1 MRPGFES
8 WRQHDIWVEFVVGSL
23 RCSERFF
30 SGFSFSSKTNISKFQ
45 FDQESGTRRTT
56 IKVDV
61 LPPNRYW
68 FISLWCSMWSVI
80 LFTFAIALTLKLS
93 FVYVIKYWTQL
104 FTINLNFLFW
114 RYQVQC
120 NMASAVMICFLWKS
134 LQEKREYDCFPVNH
148 IACKQAL
155 RLQRATRGERERARE
170 QRSREERRKRR
181 SLSPSRTLIYP
192 ITWGSRATSRDFP
205 KWRACSQAINHSA

>member
-1 MRPGFES
+1 M
-8 WRQHDIWVEFVVGSL
+8 WVEFVVGSP

-30 SGFSFSSKTNISKFQ
+30 SGFPFSSKTNISKFQ
-45 FDQESGTRRTT
+45 FDVESGTRRTT
-56 IKVDV
+56 FKVDV

-68 FISLWCSMWSVI
+68 FISFWCSMWSVI
-80 LFTFAIALTLKLS
+80 LFTFAIALTRKLS

-104 FTINLNFLFW
+104 FTINLIFLFL

-120 NMASAVMICFLWKS
+120 SMASAVMICFLWKS
-134 LQEKREYDCFPVNH
+134 LQEKREYNCFPVNH

-155 RLQRATRGERERARE
+155 RLQRATRGERERV
-170 QRSREERRKRR
+170 SERRSSDAPR
-181 SLSPSRTLIYP
+181 
-192 ITWGSRATSRDFP
+192 SRATSRDFP

>member
-1 MRPGFES
+1 MQ
-8 WRQHDIWVEFVVGSL
+8 WWQHSPPTNVTCVRILASTPYVGWVCCWFSPLLREVFLRFSL
-23 RCSERFF
+23 LL
-30 SGFSFSSKTNISKFQ
+30 KNNICKFQ

-104 FTINLNFLFW
+104 FTINLIFLFL

-120 NMASAVMICFLWKS
+120 SMASAVMICFLWKS

-148 IACKQAL
+148 IDCEQAL
-155 RLQRATRGERERARE
+155 RLQRATRGEKERASER
-170 QRSREERRKRR
+170 RSRDAPR
-181 SLSPSRTLIYP
+181 
-192 ITWGSRATSRDFP
+192 SRATSRDFP

>member
-1 MRPGFES
+1 MWPVFES
-8 WRQHDIWVEFVVGSL
+8 WRQHHMWVEFVVGSL
-23 RCSERFF
+23 PCSERFF
-30 SGFSFSSKTNISKFQ
+30 SGFRFSSKTNICKFQ

-104 FTINLNFLFW
+104 FTINSIFLFL

-120 NMASAVMICFLWKS
+120 SMASAVMICFLWKS

-148 IACKQAL
+148 IDCEQAL
-155 RLQRATRGERERARE
+155 RLQRATRGEKERASERAAK
-170 QRSREERRKRR
+170 SRRP
-181 SLSPSRTLIYP
+181 SL
-192 ITWGSRATSRDFP
+192 SRDFSRLP
-205 KWRACSQAINHSA
+205 QMESLLASY

>member
-1 MRPGFES
+1 MQWWEHSPPTNVTWVRIL
-8 WRQHDIWVEFVVGSL
+8 RQHHMWVEFVVGSL

-30 SGFSFSSKTNISKFQ
+30 SGFPFSSKTNISKFQ
-45 FDQESGTRRTT
+45 FDLESGTRRTT
-56 IKVDV
+56 FKVDV

-80 LFTFAIALTLKLS
+80 LFTFAIALTRKLS

-104 FTINLNFLFW
+104 FTINLIFLFL

-134 LQEKREYDCFPVNH
+134 LQEKREYNCFPVNH

-155 RLQRATRGERERARE
+155 RLQRATRGERERV
-170 QRSREERRKRR
+170 SERRSSDAPR
-181 SLSPSRTLIYP
+181 
-192 ITWGSRATSRDFP
+192 SRATSRDFP

>member
-1 MRPGFES
+1 M
-8 WRQHDIWVEFVVGSL
+8 WVEFVVGSL

-68 FISLWCSMWSVI
+68 FISLWYSMWSVI

-148 IACKQAL
+148 IACEQSL
-155 RLQRATRGERERARE
+155 RLQRATRGERERASER
-170 QRSREERRKRR
+170 RSREGRRKRR
-181 SLSPSRTLIYP
+181 FLSPSLTLAYP

>member
-1 MRPGFES
+1 MWPGFES
-8 WRQHDIWVEFVVGSL
+8 WRQLHMWVEFVVGSL

-30 SGFSFSSKTNISKFQ
+30 SGFPFSSKTNISKFQ

-80 LFTFAIALTLKLS
+80 LFIFAIALTLKLS
-93 FVYVIKYWTQL
+93 FVYVIKHWTQL
-104 FTINLNFLFW
+104 FTINLIFLFL

-120 NMASAVMICFLWKS
+120 SMASAVMICFLWKS
-134 LQEKREYDCFPVNH
+134 LQEKREYDCFPVND

-155 RLQRATRGERERARE
+155 RLQLATRSERERASER
-170 QRSREERRKRR
+170 RSRDAPR
-181 SLSPSRTLIYP
+181 
-192 ITWGSRATSRDFP
+192 SRATSRDFP

>member
-1 MRPGFES
+1 MWPGFES
-8 WRQHDIWVEFVVGSL
+8 WRQLHNFMWVEFVVGSL

-30 SGFSFSSKTNISKFQ
+30 SGFPFSSKTNISKFQ

-104 FTINLNFLFW
+104 FTINSIFLFL

-120 NMASAVMICFLWKS
+120 SMASAVMICFLWKS
-134 LQEKREYDCFPVNH
+134 LQEKGEYDCFPVNH

-155 RLQRATRGERERARE
+155 RLQLATRSERERASER
-170 QRSREERRKRR
+170 RSRDAPR
-181 SLSPSRTLIYP
+181 
-192 ITWGSRATSRDFP
+192 SRATSRDFP

>member
-1 MRPGFES
+1 M
-8 WRQHDIWVEFVVGSL
+8 WVEFVVGSL

-30 SGFSFSSKTNISKFQ
+30 SGFPFSSKTNISKVQ

-61 LPPNRYW
+61 LPANRYW
-68 FISLWCSMWSVI
+68 CISLWCSMWSVI

-93 FVYVIKYWTQL
+93 FGYVIKYWTQL
-104 FTINLNFLFW
+104 STINLIFLFL

-120 NMASAVMICFLWKS
+120 SMASAVMICFLWKS

-148 IACKQAL
+148 IACEQAL
-155 RLQRATRGERERARE
+155 RLQRATRGERERASER
-170 QRSREERRKRR
+170 RSREGRRKRR
-181 SLSPSRTLIYP
+181 LLSPSLTLVYP

>member
-1 MRPGFES
+1 MWPVFES
-8 WRQHDIWVEFVVGSL
+8 WRQHHMWVEFVVGSL
-23 RCSERFF
+23 PCSERFF
-30 SGFSFSSKTNISKFQ
+30 SGFRFSSKTNICKFQ

-104 FTINLNFLFW
+104 FTINLIFLFL

-120 NMASAVMICFLWKS
+120 NIASAVMICFLWKS

-155 RLQRATRGERERARE
+155 RLQLATRSERERASER
-170 QRSREERRKRR
+170 RSRDAPR
-181 SLSPSRTLIYP
+181 
-192 ITWGSRATSRDFP
+192 SRATSRDFP